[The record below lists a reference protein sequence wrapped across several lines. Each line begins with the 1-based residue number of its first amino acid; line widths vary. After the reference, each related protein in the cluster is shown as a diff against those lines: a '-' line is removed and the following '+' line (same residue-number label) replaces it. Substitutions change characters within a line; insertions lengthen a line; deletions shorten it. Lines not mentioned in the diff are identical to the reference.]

1 MGTRGRPS
9 IASLMVPANPAEI
22 IQRPDAPYDLTDE
35 QAEEW
40 RAIVG
45 VMDADSFGARGLSLL
60 AQLCRHIVNARR
72 LAQLIEQCAK
82 EKEFDR
88 KEFGILLQ
96 LEATESAAIMR
107 LSRSMRLTQ
116 QAVKRLETTR
126 HPRGKRLRTR
136 GTESERAPPRR
147 RATLLRPKRLYS
159 SQTR

>member
-9 IASLMVPANPAEI
+9 LASLMVPDSSEF

-45 VMDADSFGARGLSLL
+45 TMDPGHFMRGNYPLL

-82 EKEFDR
+82 EKDFDR

-126 HPRGKRLRTR
+126 HPKG
-136 GTESERAPPRR
+136 ERVKNPWDPE
-147 RATLLRPKRLYS
+147 
-159 SQTR
+159 

>member
-1 MGTRGRPS
+1 MGTRGRTS
-9 IASLMVPANPAEI
+9 MAAIMVPDNPTEI
-22 IQRPDAPYDLTDE
+22 IQRPDAPYDLPDE

-45 VMDADSFGARGLSLL
+45 VMDAGHFMRGNYPLLS
-60 AQLCRHIVNARR
+60 QLCRHIVNARR

-82 EKEFDR
+82 ENDFDR

-116 QAVKRLETTR
+116 QAIKRSETTK
-126 HPRGKRLRTR
+126 HPTARTKNPWDR
-136 GTESERAPPRR
+136 E
-147 RATLLRPKRLYS
+147 
-159 SQTR
+159 

>member
-9 IASLMVPANPAEI
+9 MASLMVPDSSEF

-45 VMDADSFGARGLSLL
+45 TMDPGHFMRGNYPLL

-82 EKEFDR
+82 QKKLNRVEFAS
-88 KEFGILLQ
+88 LLAMQ
-96 LEATESAAIMR
+96 AVESSAIIR
-107 LSRSMRLTQ
+107 LCRSMRLTQ

-126 HPRGKRLRTR
+126 HPKG
-136 GTESERAPPRR
+136 ERVKKPWDPE
-147 RATLLRPKRLYS
+147 
-159 SQTR
+159 

>member
-9 IASLMVPANPAEI
+9 MASLMVPDSSKF

-40 RAIVG
+40 RAIVST
-45 VMDADSFGARGLSLL
+45 MDPGHFMRGNYPLL

-82 EKEFDR
+82 EKDFDR

-126 HPRGKRLRTR
+126 HPRGKQVKNPWDP
-136 GTESERAPPRR
+136 E
-147 RATLLRPKRLYS
+147 
-159 SQTR
+159 

>member
-1 MGTRGRPS
+1 MGRRGRPS
-9 IASLMVPANPAEI
+9 MASLMVPDASEF

-45 VMDADSFGARGLSLL
+45 TMDPGHFMRGNYPLL

-82 EKEFDR
+82 EKDFDR

-126 HPRGKRLRTR
+126 HPKG
-136 GTESERAPPRR
+136 ERVKNPWDPE
-147 RATLLRPKRLYS
+147 
-159 SQTR
+159 

>member
-9 IASLMVPANPAEI
+9 MASLMVPDPTEI
-22 IQRPDAPYDLTDE
+22 IQRPDAPYELTDE
-35 QAEEW
+35 QAKEW
-40 RAIVG
+40 DAIVG
-45 VMDADSFGARGLSLL
+45 TMDPGHFMRGNYPLL

-72 LAQLIEQCAK
+72 LAQLIEQCTK
-82 EKEFDR
+82 EKDFDR

-126 HPRGKRLRTR
+126 HPKG
-136 GTESERAPPRR
+136 ERVKNPWDPE
-147 RATLLRPKRLYS
+147 
-159 SQTR
+159 

>member
-9 IASLMVPANPAEI
+9 MASLMVPDSSEF

-45 VMDADSFGARGLSLL
+45 TMDPGHFMRGNYPLL

-82 EKEFDR
+82 EKDFDR

-126 HPRGKRLRTR
+126 HPKG
-136 GTESERAPPRR
+136 ERVKNPWDPE
-147 RATLLRPKRLYS
+147 
-159 SQTR
+159 

>member
-1 MGTRGRPS
+1 MGRRGRPS
-9 IASLMVPANPAEI
+9 MASLMVPDAPEF

-35 QAEEW
+35 QGEEW

-45 VMDADSFGARGLSLL
+45 TMDPGHFMRGNYPLL

-82 EKEFDR
+82 EKDFDR

-126 HPRGKRLRTR
+126 HPRGKQVKNLWDP
-136 GTESERAPPRR
+136 E
-147 RATLLRPKRLYS
+147 
-159 SQTR
+159 

>member
-9 IASLMVPANPAEI
+9 MASLMVPDSSEF

-40 RAIVG
+40 RAIVSTMG
-45 VMDADSFGARGLSLL
+45 PGHFMRGNYPLL

-82 EKEFDR
+82 EKDFDR

-116 QAVKRLETTR
+116 QAVKRLETTK
-126 HPRGKRLRTR
+126 HPKG
-136 GTESERAPPRR
+136 ERVKNPWDPE
-147 RATLLRPKRLYS
+147 
-159 SQTR
+159 

>member
-9 IASLMVPANPAEI
+9 MASLMVPDSSEF

-45 VMDADSFGARGLSLL
+45 TMDPGHFMRGNYPLL

-82 EKEFDR
+82 EKDFDR

-96 LEATESAAIMR
+96 LQATESAAIMR

-126 HPRGKRLRTR
+126 HPKG
-136 GTESERAPPRR
+136 ERVKNPWDPE
-147 RATLLRPKRLYS
+147 
-159 SQTR
+159 

>member
-9 IASLMVPANPAEI
+9 MASLMVPDSSEFM
-22 IQRPDAPYDLTDE
+22 QRPDAPYDLTDE

-40 RAIVG
+40 RAIVST
-45 VMDADSFGARGLSLL
+45 MDPGHFMRGNYPLL

-82 EKEFDR
+82 EKDFNR

-126 HPRGKRLRTR
+126 HPKG
-136 GTESERAPPRR
+136 ERVKNPWDPE
-147 RATLLRPKRLYS
+147 
-159 SQTR
+159 

>member
-9 IASLMVPANPAEI
+9 IASLIVPDSPTEI

-45 VMDADSFGARGLSLL
+45 TMDLGHFMRGNYPLL

-72 LAQLIEQCAK
+72 IAQLIEQCVK
-82 EKEFDR
+82 EEEFDR
-88 KEFGILLQ
+88 KEYGILLQ

-107 LSRSMRLTQ
+107 LSCSMRLTQ
-116 QAVKRLETTR
+116 QQAVKRSETTK
-126 HPRGKRLRTR
+126 HPTARTKNSWDR
-136 GTESERAPPRR
+136 E
-147 RATLLRPKRLYS
+147 K
-159 SQTR
+159 

>member
-1 MGTRGRPS
+1 MGTRGRRS
-9 IASLMVPANPAEI
+9 MASLMVPDSSEF

-40 RAIVG
+40 RAIVSA
-45 VMDADSFGARGLSLL
+45 MDPGHFMRGNYPLL

-82 EKEFDR
+82 EKDFDR

-96 LEATESAAIMR
+96 LEATERAAIMR

-116 QAVKRLETTR
+116 QAVKRLETTK
-126 HPRGKRLRTR
+126 HPKG
-136 GTESERAPPRR
+136 ERVQNPWDPE
-147 RATLLRPKRLYS
+147 
-159 SQTR
+159 

>member
-1 MGTRGRPS
+1 MGTRGRS
-9 IASLMVPANPAEI
+9 SMASLMVPDSSEF

-40 RAIVG
+40 RAIVST
-45 VMDADSFGARGLSLL
+45 MDPGHFMRGNYPLL

-82 EKEFDR
+82 EKDFDR

-126 HPRGKRLRTR
+126 HPKG
-136 GTESERAPPRR
+136 ERVKNPWDPE
-147 RATLLRPKRLYS
+147 
-159 SQTR
+159 

>member
-1 MGTRGRPS
+1 M
-9 IASLMVPANPAEI
+9 ASLMVPDSSEF

-40 RAIVG
+40 RAIVSTMG
-45 VMDADSFGARGLSLL
+45 PGHFMRGNHPLL

-82 EKEFDR
+82 EKDFDR

-126 HPRGKRLRTR
+126 HPKG
-136 GTESERAPPRR
+136 ERVKNPWDPE
-147 RATLLRPKRLYS
+147 
-159 SQTR
+159 

>member
-1 MGTRGRPS
+1 M
-9 IASLMVPANPAEI
+9 ASLMVPDSSEF

-45 VMDADSFGARGLSLL
+45 TMDPGHFMRGNYPLL

-82 EKEFDR
+82 EKDFDR
-88 KEFGILLQ
+88 KEFGVLLQ
-96 LEATESAAIMR
+96 LEATESAAILR

-126 HPRGKRLRTR
+126 HPKG
-136 GTESERAPPRR
+136 ERVKNPWDPE
-147 RATLLRPKRLYS
+147 
-159 SQTR
+159 

>member
-1 MGTRGRPS
+1 M
-9 IASLMVPANPAEI
+9 ASLMVPDSSEF

-40 RAIVG
+40 RAIVST
-45 VMDADSFGARGLSLL
+45 MDPGHFMRGNYPLL

-82 EKEFDR
+82 EKDFDR

-96 LEATESAAIMR
+96 LEATESAAIVR

-126 HPRGKRLRTR
+126 HPKG
-136 GTESERAPPRR
+136 ERVKNPWDPE
-147 RATLLRPKRLYS
+147 
-159 SQTR
+159 

>member
-1 MGTRGRPS
+1 MGRRGRPS
-9 IASLMVPANPAEI
+9 IASLMVPDAPEF

-45 VMDADSFGARGLSLL
+45 TMDPGHFMRGNYPLL

-82 EKEFDR
+82 EKDFDR

-126 HPRGKRLRTR
+126 HPRGKQVKNLWDP
-136 GTESERAPPRR
+136 E
-147 RATLLRPKRLYS
+147 
-159 SQTR
+159 

>member
-1 MGTRGRPS
+1 M
-9 IASLMVPANPAEI
+9 ASLMVPDSSEF

-45 VMDADSFGARGLSLL
+45 TMDPGHFMRGNYPLL

-82 EKEFDR
+82 EKDFDR

-126 HPRGKRLRTR
+126 HPKG
-136 GTESERAPPRR
+136 ERVKNPWDPE
-147 RATLLRPKRLYS
+147 
-159 SQTR
+159 

>member
-1 MGTRGRPS
+1 M
-9 IASLMVPANPAEI
+9 ASLMVPDSSEF
-22 IQRPDAPYDLTDE
+22 IQRPDAPYDLTYE

-45 VMDADSFGARGLSLL
+45 TMDPGHFMRGNYPLL

-82 EKEFDR
+82 EKDFDR

-116 QAVKRLETTR
+116 QAVNGLETTK
-126 HPRGKRLRTR
+126 HPKG
-136 GTESERAPPRR
+136 ERVKNPWDPE
-147 RATLLRPKRLYS
+147 
-159 SQTR
+159 

>member
-9 IASLMVPANPAEI
+9 MASLMVPDASEF

-40 RAIVG
+40 RAIVST
-45 VMDADSFGARGLSLL
+45 MDPGHFMRGNYPLL

-72 LAQLIEQCAK
+72 LAQLIGQCAK
-82 EKEFDR
+82 EKDFDR

-96 LEATESAAIMR
+96 LEATESSAIMR

-116 QAVKRLETTR
+116 QAVMRLETTK
-126 HPRGKRLRTR
+126 HPKGKRVKNPWDP
-136 GTESERAPPRR
+136 E
-147 RATLLRPKRLYS
+147 
-159 SQTR
+159 

>member
-1 MGTRGRPS
+1 MGSRGPRS
-9 IASLMVPANPAEI
+9 IEALMIPENPTEI
-22 IQRPDAPYDLTDE
+22 IQRPDAPYDLSDE

-40 RAIVG
+40 RAIVST
-45 VMDADSFGARGLSLL
+45 MDPGHFMRGNYPLL

-82 EKEFDR
+82 EKDFDR

-116 QAVKRLETTR
+116 QSVMRADAAKHPKGKPVKNPWDPE
-126 HPRGKRLRTR
+126 
-136 GTESERAPPRR
+136 
-147 RATLLRPKRLYS
+147 
-159 SQTR
+159 

>member
-45 VMDADSFGARGLSLL
+45 VMDAGHFMRGNYPLL

-72 LAQLIEQCAK
+72 LAQLKCAK

-126 HPRGKRLRTR
+126 HPRGKRVKNPWDR
-136 GTESERAPPRR
+136 E
-147 RATLLRPKRLYS
+147 
-159 SQTR
+159 

>member
-9 IASLMVPANPAEI
+9 IASLMVHANPAEI

-45 VMDADSFGARGLSLL
+45 VMDADHFMRGNYPLL

-126 HPRGKRLRTR
+126 HPRGKRVKNPWDR
-136 GTESERAPPRR
+136 E
-147 RATLLRPKRLYS
+147 
-159 SQTR
+159 

>member
-1 MGTRGRPS
+1 M
-9 IASLMVPANPAEI
+9 ASLMVPDSSEF

-45 VMDADSFGARGLSLL
+45 TMDPGHFMRGNYPLL

-82 EKEFDR
+82 EKDFDR

-96 LEATESAAIMR
+96 LQATESAAIMR

-126 HPRGKRLRTR
+126 HPKG
-136 GTESERAPPRR
+136 ERVKNPWDPE
-147 RATLLRPKRLYS
+147 
-159 SQTR
+159 

>member
-9 IASLMVPANPAEI
+9 MASLMVPDSSEF

-40 RAIVG
+40 RAIVSAMG
-45 VMDADSFGARGLSLL
+45 PGHFMRGNFPLL

-82 EKEFDR
+82 EKDFDR

-126 HPRGKRLRTR
+126 HPKG
-136 GTESERAPPRR
+136 ERVKNPWDPE
-147 RATLLRPKRLYS
+147 
-159 SQTR
+159 

>member
-9 IASLMVPANPAEI
+9 MASLMVPDSSEF

-40 RAIVG
+40 RAIVST
-45 VMDADSFGARGLSLL
+45 MDPGHFMRGNYPLL

-82 EKEFDR
+82 EKDFDR

-126 HPRGKRLRTR
+126 HPKG
-136 GTESERAPPRR
+136 ERVKNPWDPE
-147 RATLLRPKRLYS
+147 
-159 SQTR
+159 

>member
-1 MGTRGRPS
+1 MDPGHFMRGNYP
-9 IASLMVPANPAEI
+9 
-22 IQRPDAPYDLTDE
+22 
-35 QAEEW
+35 
-40 RAIVG
+40 
-45 VMDADSFGARGLSLL
+45 LL

-82 EKEFDR
+82 EKDFDR

-126 HPRGKRLRTR
+126 HPKG
-136 GTESERAPPRR
+136 ERVKNPWDPE
-147 RATLLRPKRLYS
+147 
-159 SQTR
+159 

>member
-9 IASLMVPANPAEI
+9 MASLMVPDSSEF

-45 VMDADSFGARGLSLL
+45 TMDPGHFMRGNYPLL

-82 EKEFDR
+82 EKDFDR
-88 KEFGILLQ
+88 KEFGVLLQ
-96 LEATESAAIMR
+96 LEATESAAILR

-126 HPRGKRLRTR
+126 HPKG
-136 GTESERAPPRR
+136 ERVKNPWDPE
-147 RATLLRPKRLYS
+147 
-159 SQTR
+159 

>member
-9 IASLMVPANPAEI
+9 MASLMVPDSSEF

-40 RAIVG
+40 RAIVSAMAPG
-45 VMDADSFGARGLSLL
+45 HFMRGNYPLL

-82 EKEFDR
+82 EKNFDR
-88 KEFGILLQ
+88 KEFGVLLQ

-126 HPRGKRLRTR
+126 HPKG
-136 GTESERAPPRR
+136 ERVKNPWDPE
-147 RATLLRPKRLYS
+147 
-159 SQTR
+159 